1 MDEILSPCKIINI
14 TLIPLNIGQIFQT
27 PSPPIPN
34 HWPRDASR
42 KNAGIPARNKQ
53 NKYGTRNAPE
63 KKTYQNDKRLV
74 IIFDDRLNISLMQN
88 K

>member
-1 MDEILSPCKIINI
+1 MDEILSLWKIINI
-14 TLIPLNIGQIFQT
+14 IIIIPLNIGQIFQT

-42 KNAGIPARNKQ
+42 KKAGIPARNKQ

-63 KKTYQNDKRLV
+63 KK
-74 IIFDDRLNISLMQN
+74 ISKSQ
-88 K
+88 KISYDIWW